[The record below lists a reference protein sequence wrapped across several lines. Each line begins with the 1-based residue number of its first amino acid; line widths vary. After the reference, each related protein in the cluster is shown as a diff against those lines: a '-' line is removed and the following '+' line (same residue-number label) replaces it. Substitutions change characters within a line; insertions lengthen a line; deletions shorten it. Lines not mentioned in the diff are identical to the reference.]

1 MVTQRVS
8 KRRMHE
14 EGRAKLLQAALQVLT
29 HKGFEGASVDDICR
43 VAGYSKG
50 GFYFHFRGKES
61 LLLQVVEETVGSSHG
76 NGTIRSE
83 GWGGLL
89 MELWEQAGRK
99 QLIRERLSEYYAARR
114 EALREIAGK
123 IRGVAAAPGIT
134 ADLLLALENG
144 LQIQHWVA
152 PASVGR
158 HRAEKALGALLATS
172 TADSALAS
180 R

>member
-1 MVTQRVS
+1 
-8 KRRMHE
+8 MHE
-14 EGRAKLLQAALQVLT
+14 EGRAKLLSAALQVVT
-29 HKGFEGASVDDICR
+29 HSGFEDASVDDICR

-50 GFYFHFRGKES
+50 GFYFHFRGKEE
-61 LLLQVVEETVGSSHG
+61 LLLQVVEEVVGGSRD
-76 NGTIRSE
+76 NKTILGE

-99 QLIRERLSEYYAARR
+99 QLIRERLSEYYATRR

-123 IRGVAAAPGIT
+123 MSNVAADPGIT

-152 PASVGR
+152 PASVDR
-158 HRAEKALGALLATS
+158 HRAEEVLGALLAPS
-172 TADSALAS
+172 VADSALVS

>member
-1 MVTQRVS
+1 MALFSS
-8 KRRMHE
+8 KM
-14 EGRAKLLQAALQVLT
+14 
-29 HKGFEGASVDDICR
+29 DDICR

-50 GFYFHFRGKES
+50 GFYFHFRGKEE
-61 LLLQVVEETVGSSHG
+61 LLLQVVEEVVGGSRD
-76 NGTIRSE
+76 NKTILGE

-123 IRGVAAAPGIT
+123 IRGVAADPGIT

-144 LQIQHWVA
+144 LQIQHSVA

-158 HRAEKALGALLATS
+158 HRAEKALGALLAPS
-172 TADSALAS
+172 AADSALVS